1 MKPSRIPKWAAL
13 LLALAAQ
20 AQNPSAPAAAAAPK
34 PAGDQTT
41 VITSDRLTYDYNKAY
56 ALFQDHVVVVDPSL
70 KLTSDELEVK
80 FDEKGDV
87 AFLQARG
94 QVFIQQAEKT
104 ARAELASYFVKE
116 GKIVLEKNPQVMQG
130 GKILQGG
137 RITFWR
143 MQNRMEVDQ
152 GTQMIIPN
160 SDREDAAIPG
170 FDSPSRPKPRT
181 P

>member
-1 MKPSRIPKWAAL
+1 MRNRL
-13 LLALAAQ
+13 LLSASLAGLLAAVWAGV
-20 AQNPSAPAAAAAPK
+20 AQNAATAPN
-34 PAGDQTT
+34 DQTT
-41 VITSDRLTYDYNKAY
+41 VITSERLTYDYTKAY
-56 ALFQDHVVVVDPSL
+56 ALFQEHVVVVDPGL

-87 AFLQARG
+87 SFLQARG
-94 QVFIQQAEKT
+94 QVFIQQGEKT

-143 MQNRMEVDQ
+143 LENRMEVDK
-152 GTQMIIPN
+152 GTQMIIP
-160 SDREDAAIPG
+160 STDREGVELPG
-170 FDSPSRPKPRT
+170 TKPPPRSPAPRQA